1 MRVSFISFVALMAV
15 LVCCS
20 LLVKASSEASN
31 EGSSISPS
39 GQLLCRGA
47 SDTKICPLGPNAG
60 HCCPG
65 IDFCCPNTHSCAT
78 DGSGRCNKR
87 VFAHSATRNTP
98 LGDGHSKM
106 TIIDNHNHLYDG
118 PQSGL
123 KYLKSHK
130 HHHHHAH
137 HEHSSEA
144 SAHWSRNLSSIIVG
158 VECWYTI
165 AIVANMSIFTFL
177 QTRWHCPSPS
187 LCYNLSQASIIK
199 QASKHAIKSLIT
211 IVCLFGLFVCLF
223 TCCLVFFVLF
233 YWSGFVVDSFC
244 LFVCLFACLFV
255 VLRCVCVNN
264 STNCVVDFCILL
276 VFFFIL
282 FVVVFV
288 LFIFVMLW
296 WWVFMFD
303 HPLT

>member
-1 MRVSFISFVALMAV
+1 LMAV

-211 IVCLFGLFVCLF
+211 IVCLFCLFVLFVCLF
-223 TCCLVFFVLF
+223 VCLLLGFFCFVLLI
-233 YWSGFVVDSFC
+233 WFC
-244 LFVCLFACLFV
+244 GWFILFVCLLAY
-255 VLRCVCVNN
+255 
-264 STNCVVDFCILL
+264 LL
-276 VFFFIL
+276 CC
-282 FVVVFV
+282 VVFV
-288 LFIFVMLW
+288 LITLQIVLWIFVFFLCFSLFYLLLCLFCLSLW
-296 WWVFMFD
+296 CYDDESSCSIIHWHKM
-303 HPLT
+303 HSK